1 MRIGVTMNTNTAKV
15 ESGART
21 YVMIWAY
28 LMVLTIVTVASATID
43 LGGLAIIVCLAIAA
57 LKSTLV
63 FLYFMHLRHE
73 KRMVIKL
80 IIPIA
85 MFTLAIF
92 IGITFTDI
100 IFR

>member
-1 MRIGVTMNTNTAKV
+1 MTINTTAQVK
-15 ESGART
+15 SGART

-28 LMVLTIVTVASATID
+28 LMILTIITVASATID